1 MSIVHHLYNVFRS
14 TKTLSMDVW
23 SMSFRSLKKKST
35 YDGPKLEDI
44 EDSNVSPRLQ
54 KQLALYF
61 AGIEAE
67 FAQVCQENEQCKLG
81 LNWDWKFFIHSIFL
95 I

>member
-1 MSIVHHLYNVFRS
+1 
-14 TKTLSMDVW
+14 
-23 SMSFRSLKKKST
+23 MSFRSLKKKST

-67 FAQVCQENEQCKLG
+67 FAQVCQENEQCKLR
-81 LNWDWKFFIHSIFL
+81 LT
-95 I
+95 